1 MEGIKA
7 VISSSTIVSPTDTTT
22 PSSNQQPR
30 PRRSHSARFPV
41 NDVDSLVLPPRR
53 TADHLVDLYFKYV
66 HTLYPYLHEPSFRSQ
81 YEKLWTHDS
90 GHEDDPLFYCLLNL
104 VLALG
109 CQFSTLFESS
119 IHSGDTF
126 FNRAKTLLGFSIFDV
141 GTLQVVQALLLM
153 GSYLQ
158 STNRPN
164 RCWNVLGMGIRV
176 AQGLGLHIER
186 SSGDLVERETR
197 RRAWW
202 GCVLMDRYFLS
213 NFPTR
218 HKPDYFRILAMLF
231 GRPLMIHDQDA
242 YLVHLPIAQDD
253 QYIMPTS
260 ILPSAQPSKMTFYIA
275 TCQLYRILGD
285 ILRELYSP
293 RDDYRTMKE
302 EEWLSKV
309 SSIMRFDKELKDWLS
324 SVPTFLQWG
333 SEEEVSEDILRQR
346 NVLQVRMLN
355 VRNLLYR
362 PSLILLGRRDY
373 AGDNGLDLSTTLTCA
388 RFCVAS
394 AKDTIQL
401 LHSTASR
408 LTGAFWY
415 NIFCISCFGIHLTK

>member
-1 MEGIKA
+1 MTPPG
-7 VISSSTIVSPTDTTT
+7 SS
-22 PSSNQQPR
+22 
-30 PRRSHSARFPV
+30 
-41 NDVDSLVLPPRR
+41 
-53 TADHLVDLYFKYV
+53 
-66 HTLYPYLHEPSFRSQ
+66 
-81 YEKLWTHDS
+81 
-90 GHEDDPLFYCLLNL
+90 EDDPLFYCLLNL

-186 SSGDLVERETR
+186 SGGDLVERETR

-202 GCVLMDRYFLS
+202 GCVLMDRYYHLPNTS
-213 NFPTR
+213 DN
-218 HKPDYFRILAMLF
+218 RILAMLF

-242 YLVHLPIAQDD
+242 YLVQLPTAQDD
-253 QYIMPTS
+253 QYILPNT
-260 ILPSAQPSKMTFYIA
+260 ILPSNQPSKMTFYIA

-293 RDDYRTMKE
+293 QDDYRTMKE
-302 EEWLSKV
+302 EQWLTKV

-324 SVPTFLQWG
+324 QVPKFLQFG
-333 SEEEVSEDILRQR
+333 SKEDVPDDIVRQR
-346 NVLQVRMLN
+346 NVLQVRYPTSPVVL
-355 VRNLLYR
+355 
-362 PSLILLGRRDY
+362 
-373 AGDNGLDLSTTLTCA
+373 
-388 RFCVAS
+388 
-394 AKDTIQL
+394 
-401 LHSTASR
+401 R
-408 LTGAFWY
+408 LTEE
-415 NIFCISCFGIHLTK
+415 C

>member
-1 MEGIKA
+1 
-7 VISSSTIVSPTDTTT
+7 
-22 PSSNQQPR
+22 
-30 PRRSHSARFPV
+30 
-41 NDVDSLVLPPRR
+41 
-53 TADHLVDLYFKYV
+53 
-66 HTLYPYLHEPSFRSQ
+66 
-81 YEKLWTHDS
+81 
-90 GHEDDPLFYCLLNL
+90 
-104 VLALG
+104 
-109 CQFSTLFESS
+109 
-119 IHSGDTF
+119 
-126 FNRAKTLLGFSIFDV
+126 
-141 GTLQVVQALLLM
+141 
-153 GSYLQ
+153 
-158 STNRPN
+158 
-164 RCWNVLGMGIRV
+164 
-176 AQGLGLHIER
+176 
-186 SSGDLVERETR
+186 
-197 RRAWW
+197 
-202 GCVLMDRYFLS
+202 
-213 NFPTR
+213 
-218 HKPDYFRILAMLF
+218 MLF

-333 SEEEVSEDILRQR
+333 SKEEVSEDILRQR

-394 AKDTIQL
+394 AKDTIHL

-415 NIFCISCFGIHLTK
+415 NIFCISCSGIHLTK